1 MPLRGFPAG
10 QVVMTAIVLPRWD
23 SAHHCHSVQ
32 YLLIWDMF
40 CFFSPPHPCIFYHTV
55 VSSITSREAP
65 VQSMARQESV
75 RAGLKADSSQPCNG
89 CPISQHR
96 TRALNKLVIIRSA
109 AAAAV
114 MVKMEFQPTSLSWGE
129 TGKQL
134 RYVKSGFKKPFFG
147 GGSGLACFL
156 TASQLSGLLPT
167 LSLRNYVCRSSIT
180 NSIKTSLND
189 WECGRNF

>member
-1 MPLRGFPAG
+1 MPLIGLPPG

-23 SAHHCHSVQ
+23 SAHHHRHSVQ

-40 CFFSPPHPCIFYHTV
+40 FWLFFSPHPCIFYHTV
-55 VSSITSREAP
+55 VSSITSRETP
-65 VQSMARQESV
+65 VQSMDMAGEFEGRSQSRQ
-75 RAGLKADSSQPCNG
+75 QPPCSG

-96 TRALNKLVIIRSA
+96 TRALNKLVIISNT

-134 RYVKSGFKKPFFG
+134 CYDTAQAINSALRNRFL
-147 GGSGLACFL
+147 GSGLACFL
-156 TASQLSGLLPT
+156 TASQSSGLLPT
-167 LSLRNYVCRSSIT
+167 MSR
-180 NSIKTSLND
+180 
-189 WECGRNF
+189 